1 MTLRSAHVDSAAQG
15 NALHA
20 AALAKREE
28 STDQEH
34 PGGACS
40 KMRAAR
46 NGDSIQRGLGA
57 GIFERC
63 NAAVDA
69 IIGGGAVL

>member
-1 MTLRSAHVDSAAQG
+1 VR
-15 NALHA
+15 NALNTA
-20 AALAKREE
+20 ARRKREE
-28 STDQEH
+28 PTGQEFA
-34 PGGACS
+34 GGACS